1 MENKDILNALQNYEM
16 TFGTSENI
24 FNGGLLEDAER
35 DFVMRDGNAFLFGL
49 IADQSVKAET
59 AWSLPYKLA
68 QRLGHFSMQKIAKE
82 SSSEEIGTLLRTK
95 PALHRYPGNMGR
107 YLWSAA
113 ERLTSEYDGCAENIW
128 GNVTAMEIVERL
140 EAFSGISHKKA
151 SLACLLL
158 WRDLGVEISDK
169 ENIDIAYDVHIRRI
183 FLRAG
188 FCEKDTLKDV
198 TEAARR
204 LNPKF
209 PGYLTS
215 PFWALGRN
223 ICRPTEPLCGQC
235 PIRPFCARRLDK
247 TENLRA

>member
-1 MENKDILNALQNYEM
+1 MGNTEVSNALKAFEE
-16 TFGTSENI
+16 TIGTTENI

-35 DFVMRDGNAFLFGL
+35 DFVMRGGNAFLFGL
-49 IADQSVKAET
+49 IADQSVKAEI
-59 AWSLPYKLA
+59 AWSLPYKLF
-68 QRLGHFSMQKIAKE
+68 QRLGYFSMEKIVRE
-82 SSSEEIGTLLRTK
+82 NSPEEIGALLRAK
-95 PALHRYPGNMGR
+95 PALHRYPGNMGK
-107 YLWSAA
+107 YLYRAA
-113 ERLTSEYDGCAENIW
+113 EKLVAEYGGSAENIW
-128 GNVTAMEIVERL
+128 TGATAAEIVERL

-158 WRDLGVEISDK
+158 WRDLGVAISDK

-204 LNPKF
+204 LNPEF

-215 PFWALGRN
+215 SFWALGRN
-223 ICRPTEPLCGQC
+223 ICRQTEPLCGQC
-235 PIRPFCARRLDK
+235 PIQPFCAQRLDK
-247 TENLRA
+247 TEKLRA

>member
-1 MENKDILNALQNYEM
+1 MGNTEILNALKAFEK
-16 TFGTSENI
+16 TIGTTENI
-24 FNGGLLEDAER
+24 FNGGLLAEAER
-35 DFVMRDGNAFLFGL
+35 DFVMQDANAFLFGL
-49 IADQSVKAET
+49 IADQSVKAEI
-59 AWSLPYKLA
+59 AWSLPYKLF
-68 QRLGHFSMQKIAKE
+68 QRLGHFSMEKIAQE
-82 SSSEEIGTLLRTK
+82 STPEEIGALLRAK
-95 PALHRYPGNMGR
+95 PALHRYPGNMGK
-107 YLWSAA
+107 YLYLAA
-113 ERLTSEYDGCAENIW
+113 EKLVAEYGGSAENIW
-128 GNVTAMEIVERL
+128 KNATAAEIVTRL

-158 WRDLGVEISDK
+158 WRDLGVAIPDK

-204 LNPKF
+204 LNPEF

-223 ICRPTEPLCGQC
+223 ICRPTGPLCGQC
-235 PIRPFCARRLDK
+235 PIQPFCAQRLDK

>member
-1 MENKDILNALQNYEM
+1 M
-16 TFGTSENI
+16 
-24 FNGGLLEDAER
+24 
-35 DFVMRDGNAFLFGL
+35 
-49 IADQSVKAET
+49 
-59 AWSLPYKLA
+59 
-68 QRLGHFSMQKIAKE
+68 
-82 SSSEEIGTLLRTK
+82 
-95 PALHRYPGNMGR
+95 
-107 YLWSAA
+107 
-113 ERLTSEYDGCAENIW
+113 
-128 GNVTAMEIVERL
+128 

>member
-1 MENKDILNALQNYEM
+1 
-16 TFGTSENI
+16 
-24 FNGGLLEDAER
+24 
-35 DFVMRDGNAFLFGL
+35 MR
-49 IADQSVKAET
+49 S
-59 AWSLPYKLA
+59 
-68 QRLGHFSMQKIAKE
+68 R
-82 SSSEEIGTLLRTK
+82 SSSKMILLRQRGAMTEESPPVATTVQGVFNSALMRSMRPSSA

-107 YLWSAA
+107 SLWSAA

-223 ICRPTEPLCGQC
+223 ISRPTEPLCGQC